1 VTLNVMIKRIAG
13 LAAVAT
19 ALLLATTP
27 ALARGISHKVVP
39 FKSIA
44 GVHFGW
50 SPAHV
55 RRVLGKPVRTARA
68 DDQPGE
74 YIYSVDGDENFSIFF
89 EPNSPHDGVSSFS
102 VNDAF
107 HTIKGIHAALE
118 HGSSE
123 AAVRRVF
130 GHYPH
135 FRCKG
140 SSYCTT
146 TRGASDVAAKF
157 GAVEM
162 QFNFE
167 EHKLIGFDMNKNVFR

>member
-1 VTLNVMIKRIAG
+1 MNRRIAG
-13 LAAVAT
+13 LVVVAAAF
-19 ALLLATTP
+19 LLATAP

-55 RRVLGKPVRTARA
+55 RRLLGKPVQTARA
-68 DDQPGE
+68 GDQPGE
-74 YIYSVDGDENFSIFF
+74 YIYSVGSEENLSIFF
-89 EPNSPHDGVSSFS
+89 QPDSPHDGVSSFS
-102 VNDAF
+102 IVDNF
-107 HTIKGIHAALE
+107 HTIKGIHAALD

-130 GHYPH
+130 GRYPH

-140 SSYCTT
+140 SSYCLT

-162 QFNFE
+162 QFNFDAG
-167 EHKLIGFDMNKNVFR
+167 KLIGFDMSKNVFR